1 VVPEGDYITS
11 VGETTKILHEEKT
24 MSISGLG
31 DDSNSAAKATS
42 SDVRQMVVFQLADGT
57 YGLDIQYVREIN
69 RISEFTPIPNAPI
82 YVKGII
88 NLRGTIVPVVNLGLR
103 FGLTE
108 NEHTKDTR
116 IVVIES
122 GGNTLGLVVDQVSEV
137 LRIPANEIDPADNV
151 SKTGA
156 AVDFVE
162 GVGKIDDR
170 LILILDSAKLFSDEE
185 HAQLEELAKG

>member
-1 VVPEGDYITS
+1 
-11 VGETTKILHEEKT
+11 

-31 DDSNSAAKATS
+31 NSAQAAAQAVI
-42 SDVRQMVVFQLADGT
+42 SDVRQMVVFRLADGV
-57 YGLDIQYVREIN
+57 YGMDIQYVREIN

-103 FGLTE
+103 FGLNE

-122 GGNTLGLVVDQVSEV
+122 GDNTLGLVVDQVSEV
-137 LRIPANEIDPADNV
+137 LRIPADEIDPADNV
-151 SKTGA
+151 SRTGA
-156 AVDFVE
+156 AADFVS
-162 GVGKIDDR
+162 GVGKVDDR

-185 HAQLEELAKG
+185 HTQLEELSKG